1 MDPCSWLDTGVG
13 GGKKEFA
20 DNWGNAALTFVEE
33 VEELEVKVSTDPVV
47 ALVLGPFRLDC
58 WIVDERLASNAAR
71 ASGERVCE
79 NERGGKGTLPAVGGT
94 SAGYG

>member
-1 MDPCSWLDTGVG
+1 MDIGVG

-20 DNWGNAALTFVEE
+20 GKCESDVFTFVAEAR
-33 VEELEVKVSTDPVV
+33 ELVVKPSAVPVV
-47 ALVLGPFRLDC
+47 EFVLGPFRSNC

-79 NERGGKGTLPAVGGT
+79 NERGGNGTLPVVGGT